1 MHKGIQGQDLKE
13 SIVMAFNLGVWIKQQ
28 KGQTVNNVSETA
40 KELRDMIYWNMSKQY
55 GNAYPDDFLNANV
68 EYFLEIALLGYI
80 LPGICLPDEEL
91 KNRLLALIEAKARS
105 ETPQQST
112 ELNSIVSI
120 FNN

>member
-1 MHKGIQGQDLKE
+1 
-13 SIVMAFNLGVWIKQQ
+13 MAFNLGVWIKQQ
-28 KGQTVNNVSETA
+28 KGQTVNNVAETA
-40 KELRDMIYWNMSKQY
+40 KELRDIIYWNMSKQY
-55 GNAYPDDFLNANV
+55 GNAYPDDLLNANV